1 MRPYYKKWIGAS
13 VSDDIGSF
21 LLSRF
26 TSHRRLF
33 RIIGDRNRKYVLKF
47 KRDRSSMCTTDVQ
60 SVAEVRR
67 FPHIYFDGMNTRH
80 KLANIILQK
89 NPV

>member
-1 MRPYYKKWIGAS
+1 
-13 VSDDIGSF
+13 
-21 LLSRF
+21 
-26 TSHRRLF
+26 
-33 RIIGDRNRKYVLKF
+33 
-47 KRDRSSMCTTDVQ
+47 MCTTDVQ

-89 NPV
+89 NPKSKKRFETDVFSFKL